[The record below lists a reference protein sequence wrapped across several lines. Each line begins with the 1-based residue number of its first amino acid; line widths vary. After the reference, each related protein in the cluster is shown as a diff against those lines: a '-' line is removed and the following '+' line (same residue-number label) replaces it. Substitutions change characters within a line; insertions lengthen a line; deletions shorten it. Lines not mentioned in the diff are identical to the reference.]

1 MGNLYLPSR
10 RFKDE
15 ALRSTSRV
23 SVIASARHVASLSQ
37 ATLAAPF
44 ADLHV
49 EELDCAARVP
59 DAMLKDASLLII
71 EVDPDNAASM
81 QRLGDLRSRQPDL
94 TLVAAIDGASV
105 SLVRTLVKQGISDI
119 VSLPFDLDEILQVS
133 LDTAAKRQ
141 SASSQAQRLAPL
153 ISVVRS
159 IGGCGATTIATQL
172 AAELAAHD
180 PNGRGAIVADLD
192 LQYGSVTDF
201 LGVTPRGTLA
211 DLLHAEHRLDEELI
225 RSVITQVDD
234 GLAVLSAPEEIMP
247 LESVDA
253 DQLLKTIRLLRQEF
267 GHVVLDFPP
276 DWTNWALS
284 AALASDKIV
293 LVVELSVASL
303 RQARR
308 RLDLFRSVGI
318 DSRTIEI
325 VINRVEKRLFK
336 TIDLKDVSD
345 TLNHEVLGSVAL
357 EAPLV
362 STAQNQ
368 GQLVSAVRGKSRF
381 CRDVAEIGALLR
393 ERLRTRSD

>member
-23 SVIASARHVASLSQ
+23 SVIASARHAAPLSQ

-49 EELDCAARVP
+49 EELDTAARVP

-71 EVDPDNAASM
+71 EVDPENAASM
-81 QRLGDLRSRQPDL
+81 QRLGDLRARHPDL
-94 TLVAAIDGASV
+94 ALVAAIDGASV
-105 SLVRTLVKQGISDI
+105 SLVRTLVRQGISDI

-133 LDTAAKRQ
+133 LDTAANRQ
-141 SASSQAQRLAPL
+141 SASNQAQRLAPL

-180 PNGRGAIVADLD
+180 PQGRGAIVADLD

-211 DLLHAEHRLDEELI
+211 DLLRADDRLDGDLI

-253 DQLLKTIRLLRQEF
+253 DQLLKTIQLLRQEF

-318 DSRTIEI
+318 DSRAIEI

-368 GQLVSAVRGKSRF
+368 GQLVSAVRGKSKF
-381 CRDVAEIGALLR
+381 CKDVAEIATLLR